1 MRNTVNR
8 LLFIL
13 VLSTSN
19 TVWSNTEMS
28 LRVAT
33 FNVSMTGDN
42 YTAPGEAVT
51 GNELFEQLATGTH
64 QQIRTIA
71 ETIQRVRPDILLLN
85 EFDFSADPARGVDAF
100 RRRFLLQSR
109 QGADAID
116 YPYYYLAP
124 VNAGID
130 SGFDLD
136 GDGIA
141 SGRGQ
146 DALGYGLYPG
156 QYGMLLLSRYPIE
169 HGAARTFQ
177 QLLWRDMPGNLL
189 VDIRDSEGSPWY
201 TEAMQQVLRLSSK
214 SHWDIPVRVNGQLLR
229 ILASH
234 PTPPVFDGPENRNGK
249 RNHDEIRFW
258 VDYLD
263 GGVSANYIR
272 DDAGGAGGLRGN
284 RFIILGDLN
293 ASPVEG
299 DAWPAAIDSLLNH
312 PQVNATVVPTS
323 AGGRENQPDNPH
335 AASHTAD
342 FKLRVD
348 YVLPSVTGLR
358 ATAAG
363 VFWPAAGDP
372 LARLAKDRHSSSDH
386 RLVWMDLV
394 LEKIPVTARDTGDT
408 GDSPEDMSPGQTGY

>member
-1 MRNTVNR
+1 MRNTATG

-13 VLSTSN
+13 AFSTSS
-19 TVWSNTEMS
+19 TVWSNTGMS

-42 YTAPGEAVT
+42 YTVPGGTTT
-51 GNELFEQLATGTH
+51 GDELFEQLAAGSH
-64 QQIRTIA
+64 RQIQTIA

-100 RRRFLLQSR
+100 RRHFLLHSR

-116 YPYYYLAP
+116 YPYYYVGP
-124 VNAGID
+124 VNTGID

-136 GDGIA
+136 RDGIA

-146 DALGYGLYPG
+146 DAFGYGLYPG
-156 QYGMLLLSRYPIE
+156 HYGMLLLSRYPIG
-169 HGAARTFQ
+169 HSAVRTFQ

-189 VDIRDSEGSPWY
+189 ADIRDSEGTPWY

-214 SHWDIPVRVNGQLLR
+214 SHWDIPVRVNGQVLH

-263 GGVSANYIR
+263 GGAGASYIR
-272 DDAGGAGGLRGN
+272 DDAGGSGGLRGH
-284 RFIILGDLN
+284 RFVIAGDLN

-299 DAWPAAIDSLLNH
+299 DATTAAISGLLNH
-312 PQVNATVVPTS
+312 PLVNAAPVPTS
-323 AGGRENQPDNPH
+323 VGGQENQPGNPH
-335 AASHTAD
+335 AASHTAS

-348 YVLPSVTGLR
+348 YVLPSVAGLQVTG
-358 ATAAG
+358 AG
-363 VFWPAAGDP
+363 VFWPPAGDP
-372 LARLAKDRHSSSDH
+372 QARLTEDRRSSSDH
-386 RLVWMDLV
+386 RLVWVDLV
-394 LEKIPVTARDTGDT
+394 LGEIPVATRGPRDAGAL
-408 GDSPEDMSPGQTGY
+408 PEDVSP